1 MYQAKKGHRSR
12 GRDRMVV
19 GFTIL
24 LRRGVLDTTLS
35 DKVCQKLAAGRWFSP
50 GTPIFYTNKTDRYP
64 LTQARQVDERVR
76 TIFSFL
82 DCTKRGLLFGGKYH
96 TVGIVP

>member
-64 LTQARQVDERVR
+64 LTQARKVDDHVQVLHGYR
-76 TIFSFL
+76 FCL
-82 DCTKRGLLFGGKYH
+82 
-96 TVGIVP
+96 